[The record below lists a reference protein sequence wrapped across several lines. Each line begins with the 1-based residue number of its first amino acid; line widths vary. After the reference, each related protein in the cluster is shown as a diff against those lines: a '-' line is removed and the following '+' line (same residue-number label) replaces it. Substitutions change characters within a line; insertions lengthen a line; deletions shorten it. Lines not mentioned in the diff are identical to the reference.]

1 MKYIVMDL
9 EFNCPKNRYNISE
22 NNGIVL
28 DHEII
33 ATTAEMIFSKILNI
47 VRAFTRRGFS
57 DILNIERRCR

>member
-47 VRAFTRRGFS
+47 VRAFTRREFS